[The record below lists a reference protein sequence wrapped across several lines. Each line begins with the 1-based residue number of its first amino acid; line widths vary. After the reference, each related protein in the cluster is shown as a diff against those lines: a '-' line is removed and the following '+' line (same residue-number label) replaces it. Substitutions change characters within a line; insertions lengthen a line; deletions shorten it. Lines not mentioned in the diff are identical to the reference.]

1 MKIINT
7 KILWL
12 VIALISGC
20 ASTGGSYKTIDSPLT
35 GEQEAKYSELLI
47 NLQSSNGVGL
57 TPESIDRMRKLI
69 VQNIK
74 ADGNNNRFKKI
85 NNEPYS
91 ASTLEAAVNIKKY
104 EEGNAFA
111 RAMLAGL
118 GQMHIDA
125 DVLLYDHA
133 TKEKLTQYEINKTFA
148 WGGAY
153 GAFTTIKDVEIGF
166 SKAVADSI
174 LGKK

>member
-1 MKIINT
+1 MSFPKIQVI
-7 KILWL
+7 ILL
-12 VIALISGC
+12 SIALLSGC
-20 ASTGGSYKTIDSPLT
+20 ASTGGSYKSIDSPLISER
-35 GEQEAKYSELLI
+35 GAKYSELLL
-47 NLQSSNGVGL
+47 NVESGNGISL
-57 TPESIDRMRKLI
+57 TQESFDRMTKLI
-69 VQNIK
+69 IENIK
-74 ADGNNNRFKKI
+74 SDANNRFKKI
-85 NNEPYS
+85 NDNPDS
-91 ASTLEAAVNIKKY
+91 ASALEVSVIIKKY

-133 TKEKLTQYEINKTFA
+133 TKEKLTQYDVNKTFA

-153 GAFTTIKDVEIGF
+153 GAFTSIKDVEIGF

-174 LGKK
+174 LRKK

>member
-1 MKIINT
+1 MSFLNIQVII
-7 KILWL
+7 LFS
-12 VIALISGC
+12 IALLSGC
-20 ASTGGSYKTIDSPLT
+20 ASTGGSYKSIDSPLT
-35 GEQEAKYSELLI
+35 SERGEKYSELLI
-47 NLQSSNGVGL
+47 NVGSSNDISL
-57 TPESIDRMRKLI
+57 TQESLDRMTKLVI
-69 VQNIK
+69 ENIK
-74 ADGNNNRFKKI
+74 ADANNRYKKI
-85 NNEPYS
+85 NGSPDG
-91 ASTLEAAVNIKKY
+91 APALEVSVIIKKY

-111 RAMLAGL
+111 RAMFAGL

-133 TKEKLTQYEINKTFA
+133 TKEKLTQYEVNKTFA

-153 GAFTTIKDVEIGF
+153 GAFTSIKDVEIGF

>member
-1 MKIINT
+1 MSFPNIQVIILLS
-7 KILWL
+7 IVLL
-12 VIALISGC
+12 SGC
-20 ASTGGSYKTIDSPLT
+20 ASTGGSYKSSALT
-35 GEQEAKYSELLI
+35 SEQGAKYSELLI
-47 NLQSSNGVGL
+47 NVESGNGVSL
-57 TPESIDRMRKLI
+57 TQESYDRMTKLI
-69 VQNIK
+69 IENIK
-74 ADGNNNRFKKI
+74 SDANSRFKKI
-85 NNEPYS
+85 NDTLDS
-91 ASTLEAAVNIKKY
+91 ASALEVSVIIKKY

-125 DVLLYDHA
+125 DVLLYDRA
-133 TKEKLTQYEINKTFA
+133 TKEKLTQYEVNKTFA

-153 GAFTTIKDVEIGF
+153 GALTTIKDVEIGF